1 MGVPAK
7 HESRRAER
15 WPACLS
21 LQGESMG
28 VIGPK
33 LKIDHRKETYEGL
46 NAMSAIIMAFAEST
60 GIRELIDATCTYD
73 RTRRILSPG
82 MGAKCMMGP
91 VMWIGCKLPLV
102 RVERNYAGVP
112 CDMIFGEG
120 IAPSN
125 LNDDALGRCL
135 DTLAKED
142 LTMLIHRSSE
152 MCVKRFGFES
162 QVRHDDGSNYRF
174 YGVEKEVPEG
184 EIYPAIA
191 CHPKDGRH
199 NTLHYCFQLSAD
211 ENGILRLAKAHR
223 GDISDV
229 EADRETIS
237 FFGKVMDL
245 AERRSITYVADS
257 KAVTAETIRMLKGF
271 DIRFVSKCPENFGLN
286 LKERALNAAEA
297 ASCSRSTEY
306 PDLDVFDCVFSTVD
320 RKNDSFSDIRTV
332 VCFSDA
338 STRKELHKARAK
350 REKVEETILG
360 YVDGRSW
367 KSIEELEGALSQ
379 FDLPSNC
386 SLDYTTGTYEVPGKA
401 DHRGRRRKGEIV
413 PPVTL
418 HFVERLWVYMVE
430 EAALVDARRASASV
444 LVTDIPSTES
454 DRRCYR
460 EGMTADGIIRLYR
473 EEYRVEHCI
482 RFTKSG
488 VGIDQVFLQT
498 PSRERAMMF
507 VVTEL
512 TVLTSTADAVFRS
525 RGMKLNGVQMTV
537 NNLMQELQGT
547 TVRLDRGE
555 MRMFV
560 ETPQG
565 KEIDLFEITDA
576 LQINPRL
583 LLGYLES

>member
-1 MGVPAK
+1 
-7 HESRRAER
+7 
-15 WPACLS
+15 
-21 LQGESMG
+21 MG

-73 RTRRILSPG
+73 RTRRIFSPG

-102 RVERNYAGVP
+102 RVERNYVGVP

-245 AERRSITYVADS
+245 AERRTITYVADS

-271 DIRFVSKCPENFGLN
+271 DIRFISKCPENFGLN

-297 ASCSRSTEY
+297 ASCSRSAEY
-306 PDLDVFDCVFSTVD
+306 PDLEVFDCVFSMVD
-320 RKNDSFSDIRTV
+320 RKNDSFSDIRAV

-338 STRKELHKARAK
+338 SVRKELHKARAK
-350 REKVEETILG
+350 RKKAEETILG

-367 KSIEELEGALSQ
+367 NSIEELEGALSQ
-379 FDLPSNC
+379 FDLPANC

-418 HFVERLWVYMVE
+418 HFVERLWVYMDE
-430 EAALVDARRASASV
+430 ESALVDARGASASV

>member
-1 MGVPAK
+1 MPAK

-15 WPACLS
+15 WPTYLS

-152 MCVKRFGFES
+152 MCVKMFGFES

-257 KAVTAETIRMLKGF
+257 KAVTAETIKMLKGF

-306 PDLDVFDCVFSTVD
+306 PDLDVFDCVFSMVD

-367 KSIEELEGALSQ
+367 NSIEELEGALSQ
-379 FDLPSNC
+379 FDLPENC

-401 DHRGRRRKGEIV
+401 DHRGRRRKGEII

-418 HFVERLWVYMVE
+418 HFVERLWVYMDE
-430 EAALVDARRASASV
+430 EAAFVEARRASASV

-454 DRRCYR
+454 DLRCYR
-460 EGMTADGIIRLYR
+460 DGMTADGIIRLYR

>member
-21 LQGESMG
+21 LQGENMG
-28 VIGPK
+28 VISPK

-135 DTLAKED
+135 DTLAKEN

-245 AERRSITYVADS
+245 AERRTITYVADS
-257 KAVTAETIRMLKGF
+257 KAVTAETIKMLKGF

-306 PDLDVFDCVFSTVD
+306 LDLDVFDCVFSMVD

-350 REKVEETILG
+350 RKKVEETILG

-379 FDLPSNC
+379 FDLPANC

-418 HFVERLWVYMVE
+418 HFVERLWVYMDE
-430 EAALVDARRASASV
+430 EAAFVDARRASASV

-460 EGMTADGIIRLYR
+460 DGMTADGIIRLYR

-525 RGMKLNGVQMTV
+525 KGMKLNGVQMTV

-547 TVRLDRGE
+547 TVRLDRSE

>member
-1 MGVPAK
+1 
-7 HESRRAER
+7 
-15 WPACLS
+15 
-21 LQGESMG
+21 MG

-46 NAMSAIIMAFAEST
+46 NAMSAVIMAFAEST

-91 VMWIGCKLPLV
+91 VMWLRCKLPLV

-112 CDMIFGEG
+112 CDLIFGEG

-306 PDLDVFDCVFSTVD
+306 PDLEVFDCVFSMVD

-350 REKVEETILG
+350 RKKAEETILG

-367 KSIEELEGALSQ
+367 NSIEELESALSQ
-379 FDLPSNC
+379 FDLPANC

-418 HFVERLWVYMVE
+418 HFVERLWVYMDE
-430 EAALVDARRASASV
+430 GSALVDARGASASV
-444 LVTDIPSTES
+444 LVTDIPCTES

-460 EGMTADGIIRLYR
+460 DGMTADGIIRLYR

-547 TVRLDRGE
+547 TVRLDRSE

>member
-1 MGVPAK
+1 MYDGSGDVDRMQAP
-7 HESRRAER
+7 SRT
-15 WPACLS
+15 C
-21 LQGESMG
+21 GEE
-28 VIGPK
+28 
-33 LKIDHRKETYEGL
+33 LRR
-46 NAMSAIIMAFAEST
+46 SA
-60 GIRELIDATCTYD
+60 
-73 RTRRILSPG
+73 
-82 MGAKCMMGP
+82 
-91 VMWIGCKLPLV
+91 V
-102 RVERNYAGVP
+102 RQ
-112 CDMIFGEG
+112 IFGEG

-142 LTMLIHRSSE
+142 LTILIHRSSE
-152 MCVKRFGFES
+152 MCVKRFGSES
-162 QVRHDDGSNYRF
+162 QVRHDDGSYYRF

-245 AERRSITYVADS
+245 AERRTITYVADS

-297 ASCSRSTEY
+297 ASCSRSTEF
-306 PDLDVFDCVFSTVD
+306 PDLEVFDCVFSMVD

-350 REKVEETILG
+350 RKKVEETILG

-367 KSIEELEGALSQ
+367 NSIEELEGALSQ
-379 FDLPSNC
+379 FDLPENC
-386 SLDYTTGTYEVPGKA
+386 SLDYTTETYEVPGKA

-418 HFVERLWVYMVE
+418 HFVERLWVYVDE
-430 EAALVDARRASASV
+430 EAAYVDARRASASV

-460 EGMTADGIIRLYR
+460 EGMTTDGIIRLYR

-537 NNLMQELQGT
+537 NNLMQELQST

>member
-1 MGVPAK
+1 
-7 HESRRAER
+7 
-15 WPACLS
+15 
-21 LQGESMG
+21 MG

-245 AERRSITYVADS
+245 AERRTITYVADS

-306 PDLDVFDCVFSTVD
+306 PDLDVFDCVFSMVD

-350 REKVEETILG
+350 RKKVEETILG

-379 FDLPSNC
+379 FDLPANC

-418 HFVERLWVYMVE
+418 HFVERLWVYMDE

-525 RGMKLNGVQMTV
+525 RGMKLNGVQMTM

>member
-1 MGVPAK
+1 MPAK

-15 WPACLS
+15 WPTCLS

-237 FFGKVMDL
+237 FFGKVMDQ

-306 PDLDVFDCVFSTVD
+306 PDLDVFDCVFSMVD

-379 FDLPSNC
+379 FDLPANC

-418 HFVERLWVYMVE
+418 HFVERLWVYMDE
-430 EAALVDARRASASV
+430 EAAFVDARRASASV

-460 EGMTADGIIRLYR
+460 DGMTADGIIRLYR

>member
-1 MGVPAK
+1 MPAK

-91 VMWIGCKLPLV
+91 VMWIGCKLPLL

-418 HFVERLWVYMVE
+418 HFVERLWVYMDE

-460 EGMTADGIIRLYR
+460 DGMTADGIIRLYR

>member
-91 VMWIGCKLPLV
+91 VMWIGCKLPIL

-418 HFVERLWVYMVE
+418 HFVERLWVYMDE

-460 EGMTADGIIRLYR
+460 DGMTADGIIRLYR

>member
-1 MGVPAK
+1 
-7 HESRRAER
+7 
-15 WPACLS
+15 
-21 LQGESMG
+21 MG

-91 VMWIGCKLPLV
+91 VMWLGCKLPLV

-112 CDMIFGEG
+112 CDLIFGEG

-142 LTMLIHRSSE
+142 LTMLIHKSSE

-223 GDISDV
+223 GDITDV

-297 ASCSRSTEY
+297 ASCSRSAEY
-306 PDLDVFDCVFSTVD
+306 PDLEVFDCVFSMVD
-320 RKNDSFSDIRTV
+320 RKNDSFSDIRAV

-338 STRKELHKARAK
+338 SVRKELHKARAK
-350 REKVEETILG
+350 RKKAEETILG

-367 KSIEELEGALSQ
+367 NSIEELEGALSQ
-379 FDLPSNC
+379 FDLPANC

-418 HFVERLWVYMVE
+418 HFVERLWVYMDE
-430 EAALVDARRASASV
+430 GSALVDARRASVSV
-444 LVTDIPSTES
+444 LVTDIPCTES

-460 EGMTADGIIRLYR
+460 DGMTADGIIRLYR

-525 RGMKLNGVQMTV
+525 KGMKLNGVQMTV

-547 TVRLDRGE
+547 TVRLDRSE

>member
-1 MGVPAK
+1 
-7 HESRRAER
+7 
-15 WPACLS
+15 
-21 LQGESMG
+21 MG

-306 PDLDVFDCVFSTVD
+306 PDLEVFDCVFSMVD

-350 REKVEETILG
+350 RKKVEETILG

-379 FDLPSNC
+379 FDLPANC
-386 SLDYTTGTYEVPGKA
+386 SLDYTVGTYEVPGKA

-418 HFVERLWVYMVE
+418 HFVERLWVYMGE
-430 EAALVDARRASASV
+430 EAAFVDARRASASV

-460 EGMTADGIIRLYR
+460 DGMTTDGIIRLYR

>member
-1 MGVPAK
+1 
-7 HESRRAER
+7 
-15 WPACLS
+15 
-21 LQGESMG
+21 MG

-245 AERRSITYVADS
+245 AERRTITYVADS

-306 PDLDVFDCVFSTVD
+306 PDLEVFDCVFSMVD
-320 RKNDSFSDIRTV
+320 RKNDSFSDIRAV

-350 REKVEETILG
+350 RKKVEETILG

-367 KSIEELEGALSQ
+367 KSIEELEDALSQ
-379 FDLPSNC
+379 FDLPANC
-386 SLDYTTGTYEVPGKA
+386 SLDYTVGTYEIPGKA

-418 HFVERLWVYMVE
+418 HFVERLWVYMDE
-430 EAALVDARRASASV
+430 EATLVDARRASASV

-460 EGMTADGIIRLYR
+460 DGMTADGIIRLYR

>member
-102 RVERNYAGVP
+102 RVERNYVGVP

-245 AERRSITYVADS
+245 AERRTITYVADS

-297 ASCSRSTEY
+297 ASCSRSAEY
-306 PDLDVFDCVFSTVD
+306 PDLEVFDCVFSMVD

-350 REKVEETILG
+350 RKKVEETILG

-379 FDLPSNC
+379 FDLPANC

-418 HFVERLWVYMVE
+418 HFVERLWVYMDE
-430 EAALVDARRASASV
+430 EAAFVDARRASASV

-488 VGIDQVFLQT
+488 VGVDQVFLQT

-525 RGMKLNGVQMTV
+525 KGMKLNGVQMTV

-547 TVRLDRGE
+547 TVRLDRSE

>member
-1 MGVPAK
+1 MPAK

-102 RVERNYAGVP
+102 RVERNYVGVP

-245 AERRSITYVADS
+245 AERRTITYVADS

-306 PDLDVFDCVFSTVD
+306 PDLEVFDCVFSMVD

-350 REKVEETILG
+350 RKKVEETILG

-379 FDLPSNC
+379 FDLPANC

-418 HFVERLWVYMVE
+418 HFVERLWVYMDE
-430 EAALVDARRASASV
+430 EAAFVDARRASASV

-488 VGIDQVFLQT
+488 VGVDQVFLQT

-525 RGMKLNGVQMTV
+525 KGMKLNGVQMTV

-547 TVRLDRGE
+547 TVRLDRSE

>member
-7 HESRRAER
+7 NESRRAER
-15 WPACLS
+15 WLACLS

-245 AERRSITYVADS
+245 AERRTITYVADS

-306 PDLDVFDCVFSTVD
+306 PDLEVFDCVFSMVD
-320 RKNDSFSDIRTV
+320 RTNDSFSDIRTV

-338 STRKELHKARAK
+338 SARKELHKARAK

-379 FDLPSNC
+379 FDLPANC

-418 HFVERLWVYMVE
+418 HFVERLWVYMDE

-460 EGMTADGIIRLYR
+460 DGMTADGIIRLYR

>member
-1 MGVPAK
+1 
-7 HESRRAER
+7 
-15 WPACLS
+15 
-21 LQGESMG
+21 MG

-102 RVERNYAGVP
+102 RVESNYAGVP

-135 DTLAKED
+135 DTLSKED
-142 LTMLIHRSSE
+142 LPMLIHRSSE

-162 QVRHDDGSNYRF
+162 QVRHDDGSNYTF
-174 YGVEKEVPEG
+174 YGTEKDVPEG

-223 GDISDV
+223 GDITDV

-237 FFGKVMDL
+237 FFGKVMDM

-297 ASCSRSTEY
+297 ASCSRSAEY
-306 PDLDVFDCVFSTVD
+306 PDLEVFDCVFSMVD
-320 RKNDSFSDIRTV
+320 RKNDSFSDIRAV

-338 STRKELHKARAK
+338 SVRKELHKARAK
-350 REKVEETILG
+350 RKKAEETILG

-367 KSIEELEGALSQ
+367 NSIEELEGALSQ
-379 FDLPSNC
+379 FDLPANC

-418 HFVERLWVYMVE
+418 HFVKRLWVYMDE
-430 EAALVDARRASASV
+430 GSALVDARRASASV
-444 LVTDIPSTES
+444 LVTDIPCTES

-460 EGMTADGIIRLYR
+460 DGMTSDGIIRLYR

-525 RGMKLNGVQMTV
+525 KGMKLNGVQMTV

-547 TVRLDRGE
+547 TVRLDRSE